1 MLTYDVVA
9 GGHDEAERLPR
20 GGGHHEGD
28 ETPKPCSGDHLS
40 SVCTE
45 IGAAHAHCSALDIVL
60 GATANAFVKQ
70 RIRTIVRERQFNTE

>member
-28 ETPKPCSGDHLS
+28 ETPKPCSGANPSPSLYELDNIAQKLMPHN
-40 SVCTE
+40 
-45 IGAAHAHCSALDIVL
+45 AHWVIPSGYCAWCNAL
-60 GATANAFVKQ
+60 VKQ
-70 RIRTIVRERQFNTE
+70 RIS